1 MTGISFDLDE
11 ETRLILDSLDEFIER
26 EVVPLEADLEAKIRN
41 PRLGR
46 RPNGQPTEEVVE
58 VIREIR
64 RKSGEAGFYGMIMPE
79 EVGGEGVSTV
89 TWYAA
94 KRHVASKGRGLA
106 EHVLKGP
113 EGPNPLLLHAEGEQ
127 VERYLEPVVRGE
139 KSTAFAQTEPS
150 VGSDSPAMRTR
161 AEKDGDEWV
170 INGRKQWITNAAF
183 CDFALVLARTTPID
197 EVDKRYDGIT
207 CFIVKPDE
215 FELGSINNAIGLEG
229 WQAEIVLDDVVVPE
243 AHVLG
248 PVDGA
253 FRDAMSLL
261 TMGRLELGAEAV
273 GYSQYLLEQSKE
285 YAQDRQAFDQPI
297 GTFQQVSSMY
307 ARGRAKTYMA
317 DAGGLRCAWNI
328 DQGND
333 IVEDVSIF
341 HWVATNAFW
350 QIADDAV
357 QIHGA
362 NGLSEDNPFVEHLH
376 LARVLRIVEGT
387 DEIQLNTIAKQNG
400 LL

>member
-1 MTGISFDLDE
+1 MTGISFDVDE
-11 ETRLILDSLDEFIER
+11 ETQLILNSLDEFIDR
-26 EVVPLEADLEAKIRN
+26 EVAPLEDDLETEIGN

-46 RPNGQPTEEVVE
+46 RPNGQPTEEVLEAVE
-58 VIREIR
+58 EVR
-64 RKSGEAGFYGMIMPE
+64 RKSGDAGFYGMLMPE
-79 EVGGEGVSTV
+79 EVGGQDVSTV
-89 TWYAA
+89 TWYVA

-113 EGPNPLLLHAEGEQ
+113 EGPNPLLLYAEGEQ

-139 KSTAFAQTEPS
+139 KSTAFAQTEPD

-161 AEKDGDEWV
+161 AERDGDEWI

-183 CDFALVLARTTPID
+183 CDFALVLARTTPME
-197 EVDKRYDGIT
+197 EVDRRYEGIT
-207 CFIVKPDE
+207 CFIVESDE
-215 FELGSINNAIGLEG
+215 FELGSVNNAIGLEG
-229 WQAEIVLDDVVVPE
+229 WQAEIILDDVTVSE
-243 AHVLG
+243 SRVLG

-285 YAQDRQAFDQPI
+285 YAQDREAFGQPI
-297 GTFQQVSSMY
+297 GRFQQVSSMY
-307 ARGRAKTYMA
+307 ARGRAKTYVA

-328 DQGND
+328 EQGTD
-333 IVEDVSIF
+333 VVEDVSIF
-341 HWVATNAFW
+341 HWFATNAFW

-362 NGLSEDNPFVEHLH
+362 NGLSEDNPFVDHLN

>member
-1 MTGISFDLDE
+1 MTGISFDVDE
-11 ETRLILDSLDEFIER
+11 ETQLILNSLDEFIER
-26 EVVPLEADLEAKIRN
+26 EVAPLEADLEAKVRN

-46 RPNGQPTEEVVE
+46 RPNGQPTEEVIE
-58 VIREIR
+58 AIREIR
-64 RKSGEAGFYGMIMPE
+64 RKSGEAGFYAMRMPE
-79 EVGGEGVSTV
+79 EVGGENVSTA

-94 KRHVASKGRGLA
+94 KRHIASKGRGLA

-113 EGPNPLLLHAEGEQ
+113 EGPNPLLLHADDDQAEQ
-127 VERYLEPVVRGE
+127 YLEPVVRGE
-139 KSTAFAQTEPS
+139 KSTAFAQTEPE
-150 VGSDSPAMRTR
+150 VGSDSPAMQTR
-161 AEKDGDEWV
+161 AEQNGDEWV
-170 INGRKQWITNAAF
+170 INGQKQWITNAAF
-183 CDFALVLARTTPID
+183 CDFALILARTTPVE
-197 EVDKRYDGIT
+197 EVDQRYDGIT
-207 CFIVKPDE
+207 CFIVTPDE
-215 FELGSINNAIGLEG
+215 FEIGSINNAIGLEG
-229 WQAEIVLDDVVVPE
+229 WQAEILLNDVTVPE
-243 AHVLG
+243 KRVLG

-273 GYSQYLLEQSKE
+273 GYSQHLLEQSKE
-285 YAQDRQAFDQPI
+285 YARDREAFGQAI
-297 GTFQQVSSMY
+297 GKFQQISNMY
-307 ARGRAKTYMA
+307 AKGRAKTYMA
-317 DAGGLRCAWNI
+317 DTGGLRCAWNI

-333 IVEDVSIF
+333 VVEEISIF
-341 HWVATNAFW
+341 HWFATNAFW

-362 NGLSEDNPFVEHLH
+362 NGLSEDNPFVDHLH

>member
-1 MTGISFDLDE
+1 MTGISFNISE
-11 ETRLILDSLDEFIER
+11 ETQLILNSLDEFIER
-26 EVVPLEADLEAKIRN
+26 EVVPLEADLEEKIRN

-58 VIREIR
+58 AIREIR
-64 RKSGEAGFYGMIMPE
+64 RKSGEAGFYGMRMPE

-94 KRHVASKGRGLA
+94 KRHVASKGRGLS
-106 EHVLKGP
+106 EHVLNGP
-113 EGPNPLLLHAEGEQ
+113 EGPNPLLLHAEEEQ
-127 VERYLEPVVRGE
+127 VERYFEPVVRGE

-161 AEKDGDEWV
+161 AEQDGDEWV

-183 CDFALVLARTTPID
+183 CDFALVLARTTPIE
-197 EVDKRYDGIT
+197 EVDKRHDGIT
-207 CFIVKPDE
+207 CFIVEPDE

-229 WQAEIVLDDVVVPE
+229 WQAEIVLDDLVVPE
-243 AHVLG
+243 SRVLG

-285 YAQDRQAFDQPI
+285 YAQDRQAFGQPI

-341 HWVATNAFW
+341 HWFATNAFW
-350 QIADDAV
+350 NIADDAV

-362 NGLSEDNPFVEHLH
+362 NGLSEDNPFVDHLN

>member
-1 MTGISFDLDE
+1 MTGVSFDVDE
-11 ETRLILDSLDEFIER
+11 ETGLILDSLDEFIEQ
-26 EVVPLEADLEAKIRN
+26 EVAPLEADLAEAVRN

-46 RPNGQPTEEVVE
+46 RPNGQPTQEVLDAVQE
-58 VIREIR
+58 VR
-64 RKSGEAGFYGMIMPE
+64 RKSGDAGFYGMVMPE
-79 EVGGEGVSTV
+79 EVGGEGVSIR

-139 KSTAFAQTEPS
+139 KSTAFAQTEPD

-161 AEKDGDEWV
+161 AEKSGDEWV
-170 INGRKQWITNAAF
+170 LNGRKQWITNAAF
-183 CDFALVLARTTPID
+183 CDFALVLARTTPIED
-197 EVDKRYDGIT
+197 VDRRLEGIT
-207 CFIVKPDE
+207 CFIVEQDE
-215 FELGSINNAIGLEG
+215 FELGSVNNAIGLEG
-229 WQAEIVLDDVVVPE
+229 WQAEILLDDVVVPE
-243 AHVLG
+243 SRVLG

-253 FRDAMSLL
+253 FRDAMALL

-273 GYSQYLLEQSKE
+273 GYSQYLLEQSKA
-285 YAQDRQAFDQPI
+285 YAQDREAFGQPI
-297 GTFQQVSSMY
+297 GTFQQVSTMY
-307 ARGRAKTYMA
+307 AKGRAKTYVA
-317 DAGGLRCAWNI
+317 DAGGLRCAWNM
-328 DQGND
+328 DQEND
-333 IVEDVSIF
+333 VIEDVSIF
-341 HWVATNAFW
+341 HWFATNAFW

-362 NGLSEDNPFVEHLH
+362 NGLSEDNPFVDHLH
-376 LARVLRIVEGT
+376 LARVLRVVEGT